1 MKNNHQVMVSPF
13 EIKDCALIAKATGK
27 KAQNLRELKE
37 YLRNIGEDS
46 IYYHFWGSLLRPRFD
61 DPEYHNDFAI
71 WAANSLHDKI
81 LAERLAVIDPTELHN
96 LNQLRMEIIE
106 IIEERLDEVDYPLW
120 SKRDAQ
126 FEFICSQI
134 VIFNTNKTLSKPMDF
149 VEAIPAMS
157 VGSIFYHFIDS
168 RKRLADTIDDFQNWL
183 VPFGKEYLELRF
195 KISQIDPYFSSLT
208 KIREELTVV
217 FRNYFLGE

>member
-1 MKNNHQVMVSPF
+1 MKNNHRVKAPPF

-46 IYYHFWGSLLRPRFD
+46 IYYHFWGNLLRPRFD
-61 DPEYHNDFAI
+61 DLEYHNDFAI

-81 LAERLAVIDPTELHN
+81 LAERLAVIDPAELHD
-96 LNQLRMEIIE
+96 LDQLRNEIIE
-106 IIEERLDEVDYPLW
+106 IIDERLDEVDYPLW
-120 SKRDAQ
+120 SKRDSQ

-134 VIFNTNKTLSKPMDF
+134 VIFNTKKTLSKPIDF
-149 VEAIPAMS
+149 VEAIPVMT

-168 RKRLADTIDDFQNWL
+168 RKRFDDSIDDFQNWL
-183 VPFGKEYLELRF
+183 MPFGEKYAELRF

-208 KIREELTVV
+208 KTREELMVV
-217 FRNYFLGE
+217 FRDYFQGE